1 MLIFILSIIE
11 AVGVASILFLTF
23 KSNKYAWVGLLIGV
37 VTGLVNWLSPKLTW
51 ATVWLGPVFSL
62 VMIGVVAAITMMFY
76 WLHDQG
82 LYGSFKQLFITF
94 LVLIPVTLTAKSA
107 ASVTRYAFKANW
119 VMSMP
124 VVISVIALV
133 IMLIDVVMYH
143 D

>member
-23 KSNKYAWVGLLIGV
+23 QSNKYAWVGLLIGV

>member
-11 AVGVASILFLTF
+11 AVFLTF
-23 KSNKYAWVGLLIGV
+23 QSNKYAWVGLLIGV

>member
-1 MLIFILSIIE
+1 MLIFILSVVE
-11 AVGVASILFLTF
+11 TVGVASILFLTF
-23 KSNKYAWVGLLIGV
+23 QSNKYAWVGPLIGV
-37 VTGLVNWLSPKLTW
+37 VTGLINWLTPKLTW

-62 VMIGVVAAITMMFY
+62 VMIGVVAAITMAFY
-76 WLHDQG
+76 WLHDQE

-107 ASVTRYAFKANW
+107 ASVTRYALKANW

-133 IMLIDVVMYH
+133 IMIIDVVMYH

>member
-1 MLIFILSIIE
+1 MIIFILSVIE

-23 KSNKYAWVGLLIGV
+23 QSNKYAWVGPLIGV

-62 VMIGVVAAITMMFY
+62 VMIGVVAAITMTFY

-133 IMLIDVVMYH
+133 IMVVDVVMYH